1 MTTITNEVLDE
12 LLSGVTNAD
21 DLLGEQ
27 GLMKEL
33 KVRLMERMLGAEL
46 TEHLGYEPEAQ
57 PSDYQSNRRNGTTRK
72 TLKGND
78 GALPIDV
85 PRDRDGSFEPELIKK
100 GQTRIDGMDDKIIG
114 LYAAGLST
122 RDIRAHLEEVYGLKV
137 SADLISRVTD
147 AVLEEVS
154 DWQNRALEPM
164 YPIVFLDAL
173 RVKIRDAESRQVKN
187 KAVYVALGVTP
198 EGEREV
204 LGLWIANNE
213 GAKFWLSVMNN
224 LRNRGLEDILIA
236 VVDGLK
242 GFPEAINA
250 AYPDTTVQTCI
261 VHLVRQSLNF
271 CVWKDRKVVAF
282 GLRKVFNHVHRIREG
297 VGLNMRIVDADLN
310 PSLLQSLCQW
320 FCRRF
325 ARVTDLGFVGPAEEK
340 HLGGLGGK
348 PSLPQDVDEYLS
360 YVVGHGTVDCTGCGD
375 EAGRNTNVAG
385 SLNHVIRVNGDAVA
399 ANTDTWGVAMEVP
412 LRCSSRKHVFD
423 VHVHGGE
430 NTSEFVDQGDVD
442 VALNIFNDLRSL
454 CHLDFADIANIFTGE
469 LAVKLDQSLTHIGVC
484 TAYYAG
490 HGTDA
495 MGSIAGVEAFGAV
508 GNFHVVANRH
518 AQVLNKRHPC
528 LSRHAWIDGG
538 LQHHDG
544 VGAFWNR
551 FEDGATG
558 CLNIGQIGFEV
569 VRDGCRNG
577 HEHDVTMRDGFCC

>member
-1 MTTITNEVLDE
+1 MTITNEVLDE
-12 LLSGVTNAD
+12 LLSSVSNAD

-198 EGEREV
+198 GGEREV

-261 VHLVRQSLNF
+261 VHLVRHSLNF
-271 CVWKDRKVVAF
+271 CVWKDRKVVAKD
-282 GLRKVFNHVHRIREG
+282 LKRIYQATD
-297 VGLNMRIVDADLN
+297 DAEAEKALADFEAE
-310 PSLLQSLCQW
+310 W
-320 FCRRF
+320 
-325 ARVTDLGFVGPAEEK
+325 GPK
-340 HLGGLGGK
+340 Y
-348 PSLPQDVDEYLS
+348 P
-360 YVVGHGTVDCTGCGD
+360 
-375 EAGRNTNVAG
+375 
-385 SLNHVIRVNGDAVA
+385 
-399 ANTDTWGVAMEVP
+399 
-412 LRCSSRKHVFD
+412 
-423 VHVHGGE
+423 
-430 NTSEFVDQGDVD
+430 
-442 VALNIFNDLRSL
+442 
-454 CHLDFADIANIFTGE
+454 
-469 LAVKLDQSLTHIGVC
+469 
-484 TAYYAG
+484 
-490 HGTDA
+490 
-495 MGSIAGVEAFGAV
+495 SIAPA
-508 GNFHVVANRH
+508 
-518 AQVLNKRHPC
+518 
-528 LSRHAWIDGG
+528 
-538 LQHHDG
+538 
-544 VGAFWNR
+544 
-551 FEDGATG
+551 
-558 CLNIGQIGFEV
+558 
-569 VRDGCRNG
+569 
-577 HEHDVTMRDGFCC
+577 

>member
-12 LLSGVTNAD
+12 LLSGVANAD

-85 PRDRDGSFEPELIKK
+85 PRDRDGSFEAELIKK

-261 VHLVRQSLNF
+261 VHLVRHSLNF
-271 CVWKDRKVVAF
+271 CVWKDRKVVAKDLKRIYQATDDAEAEKALADF
-282 GLRKVFNHVHRIREG
+282 EAEWGPKYPSITPAWRRAWQEVIPFFAFPPEVRKVIY
-297 VGLNMRIVDADLN
+297 
-310 PSLLQSLCQW
+310 
-320 FCRRF
+320 
-325 ARVTDLGFVGPAEEK
+325 T
-340 HLGGLGGK
+340 
-348 PSLPQDVDEYLS
+348 
-360 YVVGHGTVDCTGCGD
+360 
-375 EAGRNTNVAG
+375 TNAIE
-385 SLNHVIRVNGDAVA
+385 SLNRVIRKTTKTRGSFPTDDAAMKLIYLAIRNFERKGSAVQEWVA
-399 ANTDTWGVAMEVP
+399 ARNQFAILYPE
-412 LRCSSRKHVFD
+412 R
-423 VHVHGGE
+423 
-430 NTSEFVDQGDVD
+430 
-442 VALNIFNDLRSL
+442 FN
-454 CHLDFADIANIFTGE
+454 
-469 LAVKLDQSLTHIGVC
+469 K
-484 TAYYAG
+484 
-490 HGTDA
+490 
-495 MGSIAGVEAFGAV
+495 
-508 GNFHVVANRH
+508 
-518 AQVLNKRHPC
+518 
-528 LSRHAWIDGG
+528 
-538 LQHHDG
+538 
-544 VGAFWNR
+544 
-551 FEDGATG
+551 
-558 CLNIGQIGFEV
+558 
-569 VRDGCRNG
+569 
-577 HEHDVTMRDGFCC
+577 